1 MNQLQILRKMTGVQR
16 LEQAFKMS
24 DFTLELA
31 KKNIVE
37 GIGKKA
43 SPKRVAAELNKR
55 LSLKNIIDN

>member
-1 MNQLQILRKMTGVQR
+1 MNQLQILRKMSGLRR
-16 LEQAFKMS
+16 LEQAFRMS